1 MKKKLLLIII
11 PLIILI
17 GGAAGASYYIY
28 DNTVN
33 IDTFYPG
40 VKIEDF
46 DLEGMTKEEAR
57 EHIASQLKA
66 QDEGKAMKLSYGE
79 DEYTVSLED
88 IDYKYDIDSPIEEAY
103 KLGRNKKP
111 LERYKEV
118 KNLEKEGISFPI
130 ESSYKVENINQIA
143 KRISEELYIESKD
156 STFSF
161 NGGKFAVTEDVV
173 GQEVD
178 EKELAKSIEDNIEDL
193 KDLEIPVKKI
203 EPKYS
208 KEYYSRINGL
218 IGQASTEYS
227 NSIPARKEN
236 IRLST
241 LQFNGRILHPGDSL
255 SYNATVGNVSTATGY
270 KVASV
275 IINGEFVDGV
285 GGGICQT
292 STTLYNALLQADL
305 SIVQRSP
312 HSIPISYVPKGTDA
326 AVAAGS
332 KDLIFKNDFD
342 FPVYINATS
351 NGSKVY
357 FRIYGDKNVKNY
369 DIKIES
375 KVTDVIKHKVKEN
388 LKKDA
393 APGSRELVQTGRD
406 GYKAVT
412 YKYKIRNGK
421 VFDSK
426 HITSDYYREQTAIYN
441 VGPPKPKAEKPKEE
455 KPKENPKDEEKGEDK
470 DQGEKDDGKRDDGDK
485 KPDKPEPKPETP

>member
-1 MKKKLLLIII
+1 MRKKLLLIII
-11 PLIILI
+11 PLILLI
-17 GGAAGASYYIY
+17 GGGAAASYYIY
-28 DNTVN
+28 DTTVN

-57 EHIASQLKA
+57 EHISSQLKT
-66 QDEGKAMKLSYGE
+66 QDEGKAMKLSFGE
-79 DEYTVSLED
+79 EVYTVSLDD

-103 KLGRNKKP
+103 QLGRNKKP

-118 KNLEKEGISFPI
+118 KELKKNGANFTIEFSYDSQKIKE
-130 ESSYKVENINQIA
+130 IA
-143 KRISEELYIESKD
+143 RNISEDLYAESKD
-156 STFSF
+156 ASFSF
-161 NGGKFAVTEDVV
+161 NGGKFDVTEDIV

-178 EKELAKSIEDNIEDL
+178 EEELAKIMEANVEEL
-193 KDLEIPVKKI
+193 KDLEIPVETI

-218 IGQASTEYS
+218 IGEASTEYAS
-227 NSIPARKEN
+227 SPAGRKAN
-236 IRLST
+236 ISLST
-241 LQFNGRILHPGDSL
+241 KQFNGRILHPGDQL

-312 HSIPISYVPKGTDA
+312 HSIPITYVPKGTDA

-342 FPVYINATS
+342 FPVYISAYTA
-351 NGSKVY
+351 GDRVFFKV
-357 FRIYGDKNVKNY
+357 YGDKNVKNY

-375 KVTDVIKHKVKEN
+375 KVTDVIKHQVKEN
-388 LKKDA
+388 LKQNA
-393 APGSRELVQTGRD
+393 APGSRTLVQTGRD
-406 GYKAVT
+406 GYKTVT
-412 YKYKIRNGK
+412 YKHKIRNGK

-426 HITSDYYREQTAIYN
+426 LITSDYYREQTGIYD
-441 VGPPKPKAEKPKEE
+441 VGPPKPKDPPKPNEPPKQD
-455 KPKENPKDEEKGEDK
+455 KPADEGGEN
-470 DQGEKDDGKRDDGDK
+470 QGENGGDK
-485 KPDKPEPKPETP
+485 NPAGNEDAGTTEP